1 MLKDFLGSK
10 KVQEILGGN
19 FNSELSQVFEKV
31 GLQIQVKKAAGYGI
45 DLFKRPDILN
55 PLRARPLLLAEL
67 ASFYNAKTIAEVG
80 TAQGL
85 QSITF
90 AESLKA
96 TDGSTVYTC
105 DPIDVRDSS
114 FSNYSNLRYTK
125 GTAINLRDSIQ
136 ENDDKIDLFWIDGAH
151 DHYSVVSDFI
161 TLHQCAKEDT
171 VWVFDDFDKRFGCYF
186 DIGTIIASAK
196 DSIVLN
202 LGKTASD
209 NPNIIAIAKG
219 F

>member
-1 MLKDFLGSK
+1 MLKSFLGSK
-10 KVQEILGGN
+10 KVQEILSGN
-19 FNSELSQVFEKV
+19 FDSELSQVFEKV
-31 GLQIQVKKAAGYGI
+31 GLQTQLKKAAGYGI

-67 ASFYNAKTIAEVG
+67 ASFYDARTIAEVG

-90 AESLKA
+90 AESLKEVK
-96 TDGSTVYTC
+96 DSMVYTC
-105 DPIDVRDSS
+105 DPVDVRDSS
-114 FSNYSNLRYTK
+114 FSGYSNLKYTK

-136 ENDDKIDLFWIDGAH
+136 ENNDEIDLFWIDGAH

-161 TLHQCAKEDT
+161 TLHQCAKKDA

-196 DSIVLN
+196 DSVVLN